1 MSRAAS
7 GGRALKFVILVTA
20 LVCQINTIASV
31 MMADIASAFP
41 DASNVAVQYVMQSGM
56 IGAFVV
62 SLLMSVFTSRFR
74 KKPMILMGLAA
85 IFLGGL
91 IPILNHSSILLLDIC
106 GFISGSGQGFLMPL
120 MGALILENFEGRER
134 ESMLGLNTT
143 FITGGSAL
151 FLMIAGPVCER
162 GWVNVYFIYF
172 VTIPVIAIVLLFL
185 AKDEKPLPAQRG
197 EAGAAR
203 RPAISAKGW
212 IQCALIV
219 MMGIGYTA
227 FPLNLSFYVV
237 GKGLGSATTV
247 GLCMTVITVIGA
259 LTGLVFAQLVKASRL
274 YISVVAAGFGLAATL
289 ATIFAQNMALVF
301 LGAAL
306 AGAYFG
312 INTASPGYYIGRI
325 CSKEQYGPT
334 FSMAMS
340 CNFMGIILSPIIL
353 NLLISLWGGDP
364 EAPLNAFIT
373 GAGVFTVTLVLQ
385 AIWGA
390 YLTRTLPPELP
401 EEGCAA

>member
-1 MSRAAS
+1 MSQAAS
-7 GGRALKFVILVTA
+7 GKRALKLVILVTA

-31 MMADIASAFP
+31 MLADIAAAFP
-41 DASNVAVQYVMQSGM
+41 GASNIAVQYVMQSGM
-56 IGAFVV
+56 IGAFVI
-62 SLLMSVFTSRFR
+62 SLLMSVFTTRFR
-74 KKPMILMGLAA
+74 KKPMILAGLAA

-120 MGALILENFEGRER
+120 MGSLILENFEGGERER
-134 ESMLGLNTT
+134 MLGLNTT

-151 FLMIAGPVCER
+151 FLMIAGPVCEL
-162 GWVNVYFIYF
+162 GWVNVYFVYF
-172 VTIPVIAIVLLFL
+172 VTIPAIAIVQLFL
-185 AKDEKPLPAQRG
+185 AKDEKPQRTPKTETG
-197 EAGAAR
+197 GTH
-203 RPAISAKGW
+203 RPPISAKGW
-212 IQCALIV
+212 VQCALIV

-247 GLCMTVITVIGA
+247 GMCMTVITVVGA
-259 LTGLVFAQLVKASRL
+259 LAGLVFAQLVKRSRL
-274 YISVVAAGFGLAATL
+274 YISVVAAGFGLIATL
-289 ATIFAQNMALVF
+289 VTIFAQNMAMVF

-353 NLLISLWGGDP
+353 NLLISAWGGDP
-364 EAPLNAFIT
+364 EVPLNAFIT
-373 GAGVFTVTLVLQ
+373 GAGVFTITLILQ
-385 AIWGA
+385 LLWGV
-390 YLTRTLPPELP
+390 YLTKTLPPEDS
-401 EEGCAA
+401 GQS